1 MPTKKFYLIHA
12 CKFIDYI
19 LKNKIKPK
27 EFENGNVFLLR
38 HDYISKLD
46 PLVLENEIG

>member
-1 MPTKKFYLIHA
+1 MSTKKFYLISA
-12 CKFIDYI
+12 CKFIDYV

-38 HDYISKLD
+38 YDYIPKLD
-46 PLVLENEIG
+46 PLILESEID